1 MTPTITIDSKRKCL
15 SEQFY
20 SYKRISE
27 RHFIRISLLN
37 VPGQLKNYYNCTPEE
52 PIQSLIN
59 KVKIDLDERY
69 NNSSRMYTDV
79 SCLTLELELTRWG
92 DEGEFE
98 DDRTKNGRREF
109 SEEQIKTVYR
119 FDYEEAEQMIF
130 GMEVTG
136 LRGEISR

>member
-1 MTPTITIDSKRKCL
+1 
-15 SEQFY
+15 
-20 SYKRISE
+20 
-27 RHFIRISLLN
+27 